1 MTTSDPSP
9 GSRVPVRRADVEW
22 VELDREAVLYD
33 PEAQVLHR
41 LNTGAAAVWAACDG
55 SASVEQITRAIEHT
69 HSGPRDAITRDV
81 AAAIDQLRRLRLL
94 RPVPAAGGP
103 AR

>member
-9 GSRVPVRRADVEW
+9 RTRVPARRADVEW
-22 VELDREAVLYD
+22 VELDGEAVLYD
-33 PEAQVLHR
+33 PKAQVLHR

-55 SASVEQITRAIEHT
+55 KVSVEQITRAIERNY
-69 HSGPRDAITRDV
+69 SGPRDAITRDV
-81 AAAIDQLRRLRLL
+81 AAALDELRRLGLL
-94 RPVPAAGGP
+94 RPEPSAGAP